1 MRSGVLETGQR
12 GLQISV
18 PFVAGRE
25 SDKVMAKAHQTLQTQ
40 PSGRASGTPGRF
52 RGVGRGERV
61 RNLGLGQERGEGS
74 CQDIRVEAG
83 LVSEFVLGF

>member
-40 PSGRASGTPGRF
+40 GDAAHGTAPG
-52 RGVGRGERV
+52 
-61 RNLGLGQERGEGS
+61 LQATLPGLRSLHQPH
-74 CQDIRVEAG
+74 
-83 LVSEFVLGF
+83 L

>member
-12 GLQISV
+12 GLQMSV

-40 PSGRASGTPGRF
+40 PSRRASGTPGRF
-52 RGVGRGERV
+52 RGGERV
-61 RNLGLGQERGEGS
+61 RNLGLGQDRGEGS
-74 CQDIRVEAG
+74 CQDIWAEAG